1 LIVPYINYLL
11 AFVFGFFEIILEQT
25 VDSPFGNIFFLC
37 LEDRH
42 NLISTLAVDFIN
54 KLLIEIQ
61 LILLYA

>member
-1 LIVPYINYLL
+1 MIVPHIDDLL
-11 AFVFGFFEIILEQT
+11 AFVLGFLEIIFEKA
-25 VDSPFGNIFFLC
+25 VYSPLGNIFFLG

-42 NLISTLAVDFIN
+42 DLIPTLAVDFID